1 MCSISGPVLGKECL
15 DDGILLVDAWIDVES
30 FIKEEGP
37 QSGLDVFPPPV
48 VMGYLVFLSSLDEPF
63 DGTATKRISDC
74 VTCCGGDDDRC
85 PFSALC
91 SVREEKTTLGGI
103 SSSTRPLCAPNRFD
117 PANKSLSLPGEGKQK
132 L

>member
-1 MCSISGPVLGKECL
+1 MMNVQHFWPCFGKECL

-74 VTCCGGDDDRC
+74 VTCCGGRSM
-85 PFSALC
+85 PPVPL
-91 SVREEKTTLGGI
+91 SV
-103 SSSTRPLCAPNRFD
+103 P
-117 PANKSLSLPGEGKQK
+117 
-132 L
+132 